1 MSNYDTNTKIILLLI
16 YFSPSLPKDKKTNN
30 NRDRDDGRLTK
41 LMLLI
46 FICFVSCFL
55 PLMLVNVFDDDTHFP
70 VLNVLASVLAWASSV
85 INPFIYAAS
94 NRQYRAAYSKLFNIV
109 KSSVAFSDINS
120 QKSRGITEKNFNSTN
135 KPNSSVQT

>member
-1 MSNYDTNTKIILLLI
+1 MFISVYIIH
-16 YFSPSLPKDKKTNN
+16 FSPPLSTKDKKTS

-55 PLMLVNVFDDDTHFP
+55 PLMLVNVFDDDTRFP

-94 NRQYRAAYSKLFNIV
+94 NRQYRAAYTKLFNIV
-109 KSSVAFSDINS
+109 KSSVTFSDANS
-120 QKSRGITEKNFNSTN
+120 QKSRGIVTEKNMNSTN
-135 KPNSSVQT
+135 KQNSSAQT